1 MPRWQPVRSV
11 SRYGL
16 GVPAQ
21 RTRAGF
27 APDQRSAHPGI
38 EGVPPWAAVVIAVS
52 ATLAGFAIEAGAGH
66 SELGFIFAAC
76 YALGCI
82 AAVLAVRHSG
92 IFTAVIQPPLL
103 LFVAVPFAYFMFHG
117 SSFNGLKDVL
127 ITCGYPLIERF
138 PLMLFT
144 SAAVL
149 VIGLGR
155 WYFSVGRDH
164 TDVPDADAPA
174 APGFLSGLTARV
186 AAFTRS
192 AGDEAPRHGVRRTA
206 EPRRRPPADRAAR
219 PERSRRPERGEPT
232 RSRHARPP
240 REDEYDAPR
249 PRRQP
254 ARGSARDADPRDRP
268 RRPREAGPRESN
280 RRTPP
285 PQRREPR
292 ERGRERDNRYDPYPP
307 PGRGYESY
315 RDPYDYRGEPPRR
328 RPAPESSRS
337 AHHPVS
343 GVRYRGDAPE
353 DRPRR

>member
-1 MPRWQPVRSV
+1 M
-11 SRYGL
+11 
-16 GVPAQ
+16 
-21 RTRAGF
+21 
-27 APDQRSAHPGI
+27 
-38 EGVPPWAAVVIAVS
+38 VIAVS

-76 YALGCI
+76 YVLGCI

-103 LFVAVPFAYFMFHG
+103 LFVAVPFAYFLFHG

-155 WYFSVGRDH
+155 WYFSVGRDMSEAPNAH
-164 TDVPDADAPA
+164 ASAAPSFFSGLAAKVASFTKPAADA
-174 APGFLSGLTARV
+174 
-186 AAFTRS
+186 
-192 AGDEAPRHGVRRTA
+192 EPRHGISRSA

-219 PERSRRPERGEPT
+219 PERARRPERGEPT
-232 RSRHARPP
+232 RSRHARPS
-240 REDEYDAPR
+240 REDEYDAPPR

-254 ARGSARDADPRDRP
+254 ARGSSRDADPRERP
-268 RRPREAGPRESN
+268 RRPREPREGGPRESS

-292 ERGRERDNRYDPYPP
+292 DRSRDRDSRYDPYPP
-307 PGRGYESY
+307 RGYEPYREPY
-315 RDPYDYRGEPPRR
+315 RDPYDHRGEPPRR
-328 RPAPESSRS
+328 RPAPDSSRG

>member
-1 MPRWQPVRSV
+1 M
-11 SRYGL
+11 
-16 GVPAQ
+16 
-21 RTRAGF
+21 
-27 APDQRSAHPGI
+27 
-38 EGVPPWAAVVIAVS
+38 PPWAAVVIAVS
-52 ATLAGFAIEAGAGH
+52 ATLAGFAIEAGSGNT
-66 SELGFIFAAC
+66 ELGFIFAAC

-103 LFVAVPFAYFMFHG
+103 LFIAVPLAYFLFHG

-155 WYFSVGRDH
+155 WYFSVGRDQSDG
-164 TDVPDADAPA
+164 TATDAPA
-174 APGFLSGLTARV
+174 APSFFSGLAARV
-186 AAFTRS
+186 ASFTRP
-192 AGDEAPRHGVRRTA
+192 AADAEPRHRISRSA

-219 PERSRRPERGEPT
+219 PERARRPERGEPT

-240 REDEYDAPR
+240 REDEYDVPPR

-254 ARGSARDADPRDRP
+254 ARGSARDVDPRERP
-268 RRPREAGPRESN
+268 RRPRESG

-292 ERGRERDNRYDPYPP
+292 ERGRERDSRIDPYPP
-307 PGRGYESY
+307 PGRGYEPY
-315 RDPYDYRGEPPRR
+315 REPYRRDPYDYRDEPPRR
-328 RPAPESSRS
+328 RPAPDSSRS

>member
-1 MPRWQPVRSV
+1 M
-11 SRYGL
+11 
-16 GVPAQ
+16 
-21 RTRAGF
+21 
-27 APDQRSAHPGI
+27 
-38 EGVPPWAAVVIAVS
+38 VIAVS

-66 SELGFIFAAC
+66 SELGFIFSAF

-103 LFVAVPFAYFMFHG
+103 LFAAVPFAYFLFHG

-149 VIGLGR
+149 LIGLFR

-164 TDVPDADAPA
+164 SEVADAA
-174 APGFLSGLTARV
+174 GATGAPSFFSGLAAKV
-186 AAFTRS
+186 ASFSRPS
-192 AGDEAPRHGVRRTA
+192 ADEEPRHGIRRTA

-254 ARGSARDADPRDRP
+254 ARGSARDGDPRDRP
-268 RRPREAGPRESN
+268 RRPREAGPRESS

-292 ERGRERDNRYDPYPP
+292 EPRRERDGRYDPYPP
-307 PGRGYESY
+307 PGREYEPY
-315 RDPYDYRGEPPRR
+315 RDPRDYRGEPPRR
-328 RPAPESSRS
+328 RPAPDNSRG

>member
-1 MPRWQPVRSV
+1 M
-11 SRYGL
+11 
-16 GVPAQ
+16 
-21 RTRAGF
+21 
-27 APDQRSAHPGI
+27 
-38 EGVPPWAAVVIAVS
+38 
-52 ATLAGFAIEAGAGH
+52 AGFAIEAGSGH
-66 SELGFIFAAC
+66 TELGFIFAAF

-82 AAVLAVRHSG
+82 GAVLAVRHSG

-103 LFVAVPFAYFMFHG
+103 LFVAVPLAYFLFHG
-117 SSFNGLKDVL
+117 SSFNGLKDL
-127 ITCGYPLIERF
+127 AITCGYPLIERF

-149 VIGLGR
+149 LIGLGR

-164 TDVPDADAPA
+164 THAAAADAPA
-174 APGFLSGLTARV
+174 APSFFSGLAARF
-186 AAFTRS
+186 ASFTRP
-192 AGDEAPRHGVRRTA
+192 AGHDEPRHSVSRSA
-206 EPRRRPPADRAAR
+206 PPRRRPPADRTAR
-219 PERSRRPERGEPT
+219 PERARRPERGEPT

-268 RRPREAGPRESN
+268 RRPRESS

-292 ERGRERDNRYDPYPP
+292 ERSRERDSRFDPYAP
-307 PGRGYESY
+307 PGRDYESYREPY
-315 RDPYDYRGEPPRR
+315 RDPYDYRDEPPRR

-343 GVRYRGDAPE
+343 GVRYRGDGPE

>member
-1 MPRWQPVRSV
+1 MPQ
-11 SRYGL
+11 
-16 GVPAQ
+16 
-21 RTRAGF
+21 
-27 APDQRSAHPGI
+27 
-38 EGVPPWAAVVIAVS
+38 WAAVVIAVS
-52 ATLAGFAIEAGAGH
+52 ATLAGFAIEAGTGH
-66 SELGFIFAAC
+66 SDLGFIFAAF

-103 LFVAVPFAYFMFHG
+103 LFVAVPFAYFLFHG
-117 SSFNGLKDVL
+117 SSFNGLKDIL

-155 WYFSVGRDH
+155 WYFSVGLDPS
-164 TDVPDADAPA
+164 DVSAADAPA
-174 APGFLSGLTARV
+174 VPSLVGGLAARF
-186 AAFTRS
+186 ASLTRS
-192 AGDEAPRHGVRRTA
+192 AGDKEPRHRISRSA
-206 EPRRRPPADRAAR
+206 EPRRRPPAERAAR
-219 PERSRRPERGEPT
+219 PERSRRSARGEPT

-240 REDEYDAPR
+240 RHDEYDVPPR

-254 ARGSARDADPRDRP
+254 ARGSARDADPRERP
-268 RRPREAGPRESN
+268 RRPREGSPRDSS

-292 ERGRERDNRYDPYPP
+292 DARERGRERDSRFDPYPAR
-307 PGRGYESY
+307 GRGYEPY
-315 RDPYDYRGEPPRR
+315 REPYDYRGEPPRR
-328 RPAPESSRS
+328 RPAPDSSRS

-343 GVRYRGDAPE
+343 GVRYRGDDPE
-353 DRPRR
+353 NRPRR

>member
-1 MPRWQPVRSV
+1 M
-11 SRYGL
+11 
-16 GVPAQ
+16 
-21 RTRAGF
+21 
-27 APDQRSAHPGI
+27 
-38 EGVPPWAAVVIAVS
+38 VIAVS
-52 ATLAGFAIEAGAGH
+52 ATLAGFAIEAGSGH
-66 SELGFIFAAC
+66 SELGFIFAAS

-103 LFVAVPFAYFMFHG
+103 LFVAVPFAYFLFHG
-117 SSFNGLKDVL
+117 SNFNGLKDVA

-149 VIGLGR
+149 VIGLVR

-164 TDVPDADAPA
+164 SEAPAATTPA
-174 APGFLSGLTARV
+174 APGFFSGL
-186 AAFTRS
+186 AAKVSSITRPAS
-192 AGDEAPRHGVRRTA
+192 DAGPRHGISRSA
-206 EPRRRPPADRAAR
+206 QPRRRPPADRAAR
-219 PERSRRPERGEPT
+219 PERARRPGEPT
-232 RSRHARPP
+232 RSRHARPA
-240 REDEYDAPR
+240 REDEYDAPPR

-254 ARGSARDADPRDRP
+254 ARGSADPRERP
-268 RRPREAGPRESN
+268 RRPREGSPRDSS

-285 PQRREPR
+285 PRDRVREGREPR
-292 ERGRERDNRYDPYPP
+292 PDRDSRYDPYPP
-307 PGRGYESY
+307 PGRGYEPYRQPY
-315 RDPYDYRGEPPRR
+315 RDPSEYRGEPPRR
-328 RPAPESSRS
+328 RPTPDNSRG